1 MCATFKSISL
11 VGKDAFSF
19 GNSDRGTT
27 KNTIENCKEMGDGLC
42 CAVNGTDLVLVA
54 FFGRENGPLF
64 SAKKS
69 PKKGMIYDTQ
79 KRLLLGC
86 HSVS

>member
-1 MCATFKSISL
+1 MCATFKSISF

-42 CAVNGTDLVLVA
+42 YGAVNGTDLVLVA
-54 FFGRENGPLF
+54 FFGREKGPLF

-69 PKKGMIYDTQ
+69 PKKGMIYDTP
-79 KRLLLGC
+79 KGYL
-86 HSVS
+86 V

>member
-1 MCATFKSISL
+1 MC
-11 VGKDAFSF
+11 KDAFF
-19 GNSDRGTT
+19 PLEILPR
-27 KNTIENCKEMGDGLC
+27 KERERNTIENCKEMGDGLC

-79 KRLLLGC
+79 KGYFWGAKVYHRVK
-86 HSVS
+86 SVTL

>member
-1 MCATFKSISL
+1 MC
-11 VGKDAFSF
+11 KDAFF
-19 GNSDRGTT
+19 PLEILPR
-27 KNTIENCKEMGDGLC
+27 KERERNTIENCKEMGDGLC